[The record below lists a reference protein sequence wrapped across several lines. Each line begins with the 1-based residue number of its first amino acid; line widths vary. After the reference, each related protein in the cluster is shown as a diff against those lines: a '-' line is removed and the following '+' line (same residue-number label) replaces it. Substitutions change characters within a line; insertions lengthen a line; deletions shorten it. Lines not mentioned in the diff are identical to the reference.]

1 MNWRMVEK
9 RWLWFHNSFMPARI
23 TIRNVPDDVHKE
35 LKERAALRGQSMQ
48 EYLRRELE
56 RIASRPSADILLER
70 IRKRKQE
77 AGTSVSSDIILQE
90 RDADRT

>member
-1 MNWRMVEK
+1 
-9 RWLWFHNSFMPARI
+9 MPAQI

-70 IRKRKQE
+70 IRQRKRA
-77 AGTSVSSDIILQE
+77 AGTSISSDIILQA

>member
-1 MNWRMVEK
+1 M
-9 RWLWFHNSFMPARI
+9 SAQI
-23 TIRNVPDDVHKE
+23 TIRNVPDEVHKE
-35 LKERAALRGQSMQ
+35 LKERASLRGQSMQ

-77 AGTSVSSDIILQE
+77 AGVSVSSDIILQE